1 VSSQKWE
8 SEREITMRLLK
19 SLLLV
24 FVAFSLA
31 SGVSAHEEHQHSSG
45 NPEKIGTV
53 HFPISCK
60 AEVQQPFERA
70 VALLHSFWFE
80 EASKG
85 FTSVTEMDPTC
96 AMGYWGIAMSLW
108 YPLWEHPTEARLKQ
122 GSATIEKAKAVGA
135 KTERERDYIAAIEV
149 FYKDSD
155 KLDHR
160 TRALAYEKAMEQVHL
175 RYPEDREAAAFYA
188 LALDA
193 TALPTD
199 KTYANQKKAGAILE
213 KIFAEEPDH
222 PGVAHYIIHS
232 YDYPSLA
239 SRALPAARSY
249 AKIAPSAPHALHMP
263 SHIFTQLGLWQE
275 SIQSNRAAAAA
286 AKDHVM
292 WRDRLHAMQYLEYA
306 YLQSGQEVE
315 AKGILDE
322 LNAIGEVEAAN
333 HGTAYAF
340 AMIPALYT
348 LEQRQWSEAASLQPR
363 SSGVP
368 HIEAITYFARGIGS
382 ARSGNTAQAQADLEK
397 LQSLRDAMIQGK
409 EDYWPD
415 YVEVQRRAAAAWLA
429 FAEGKNE
436 EALQLMRSAAELED
450 STGMNAA
457 TSVPLLPAHELLG
470 ELLLELH
477 EPTQALQ
484 EFEAALQTSPHRFN
498 GLSGAARA
506 AQLTGDTEKAH
517 TYYTQLVSLCDHAD
531 GTRSEL
537 TEARMFL
544 AQRQ

>member
-1 VSSQKWE
+1 
-8 SEREITMRLLK
+8 MRSFKGLLFT
-19 SLLLV
+19 
-24 FVAFSLA
+24 FVILSLA
-31 SGVSAHEEHQHSSG
+31 VQALAHEEHQHSAAE
-45 NPEKIGTV
+45 PEKVGTV
-53 HFPISCK
+53 HFPISCS

-80 EASKG
+80 EANKG
-85 FTSVTEMDPTC
+85 FTSVTEMDPDC

-108 YPLWEHPTEARLKQ
+108 YPLWEHPSEAMLKQ
-122 GSATIEKAKAVGA
+122 GSAAVEKAEAVGA
-135 KTERERDYIAAIEV
+135 KTDRERDYIAAIET

-160 TRALAYEKAMEQVHL
+160 TRALAYEKAMEQMYR
-175 RYPEDREAAAFYA
+175 RYAEDREAAAFYA

-213 KIFAEEPDH
+213 KIFAEEPNH

-232 YDYPSLA
+232 YDSPLLA
-239 SRALPAARSY
+239 ERALTAARSY
-249 AKIAPSAPHALHMP
+249 AKIAPAVPHALHMP

-275 SIQSNRAAAAA
+275 SIESNRASAAA
-286 AKDHVM
+286 AKDHAL

-306 YLQSGQEVE
+306 YLQSGQEAE
-315 AKGILDE
+315 AKGVLDE
-322 LNAIGEVEAAN
+322 LNAIGKAEQEN
-333 HGTAYAF
+333 RGTAHAF
-340 AMIPALYT
+340 AMIPALYA
-348 LEQRQWSEAASLQPR
+348 LERRQWSEAASLQPR

-368 HIEAITYFARGIGS
+368 HIEAITYFARAIGS
-382 ARSGNTAQAQADLEK
+382 ARSGNTTQARADVEK
-397 LQSLRDAMIQGK
+397 LQSLHDASSQAK

-415 YVEVQRRAAAAWLA
+415 YVEIQRQAAAAWLA

-450 STGMNAA
+450 STGMSA
-457 TSVPLLPAHELLG
+457 TTAVPLLPAHELLG
-470 ELLLELH
+470 DLLLELH
-477 EPTQALQ
+477 EPAQALQ
-484 EFEAALQTSPHRFN
+484 EFETALQMSPHRFN

-506 AQLTGDTEKAH
+506 AQLAGDTEKAR
-517 TYYTQLVSLCDHAD
+517 TYYAQLVSLCDHAD
-531 GTRSEL
+531 STRTEL
-537 TEARMFL
+537 AAARVFL

>member
-1 VSSQKWE
+1 
-8 SEREITMRLLK
+8 
-19 SLLLV
+19 
-24 FVAFSLA
+24 
-31 SGVSAHEEHQHSSG
+31 
-45 NPEKIGTV
+45 
-53 HFPISCK
+53 
-60 AEVQQPFERA
+60 
-70 VALLHSFWFE
+70 HSFWFE
-80 EASKG
+80 EAGKG
-85 FTSVTEMDPTC
+85 FTTVTELDPNC

-108 YPLWEHPTEARLKQ
+108 YPLWEHPTEARLQQ
-122 GSATIEKAKAVGA
+122 GLATVEKAKAVGA
-135 KTERERDYIAAIEV
+135 KTDREKDYIAAIEV

-160 TRALAYEKAMEQVHL
+160 TRALAYEKAMEQVYLH
-175 RYPEDREAAAFYA
+175 YPEDREAAAFYA

-193 TALPTD
+193 TALPSD

-249 AKIAPSAPHALHMP
+249 AQIAPSVPHALHMP

-275 SIQSNRAAAAA
+275 SIQSNRASAAA
-286 AKDHVM
+286 AKDHDM
-292 WRDRLHAMQYLEYA
+292 WRDRLHAMHYLEYA

-315 AKGILDE
+315 AKGIFDE
-322 LNAIGEVEAAN
+322 LNGIGEAEAAN
-333 HGTAYAF
+333 RATAYAF
-340 AMIPALYT
+340 VMIPALYT
-348 LEQRQWSEAASLQPR
+348 LERRQWSEAASLQPR

-397 LQSLRDAMIQGK
+397 LQSLREAAIQSK

-415 YVEVQRRAAAAWLA
+415 YMEVQRRAVAAWLA
-429 FAEGKNE
+429 LAEGKNE

-484 EFEAALQTSPHRFN
+484 EFEIALQLSPRRFN

-506 AQLTGDTEKAH
+506 AQLANDTEKAH

>member
-1 VSSQKWE
+1 
-8 SEREITMRLLK
+8 
-19 SLLLV
+19 
-24 FVAFSLA
+24 
-31 SGVSAHEEHQHSSG
+31 
-45 NPEKIGTV
+45 
-53 HFPISCK
+53 
-60 AEVQQPFERA
+60 
-70 VALLHSFWFE
+70 
-80 EASKG
+80 
-85 FTSVTEMDPTC
+85 
-96 AMGYWGIAMSLW
+96 MGYWGIAMSLW

-122 GSATIEKAKAVGA
+122 GTATIEKAKAVGA
-135 KTERERDYIAAIEV
+135 KTERERDYIAAIEI

-160 TRALAYEKAMEQVHL
+160 TRALAYGKAMERVYLH
-175 RYPEDREAAAFYA
+175 YPEDREAAAFYA

-249 AKIAPSAPHALHMP
+249 AQIAPSVPHALHMP

-275 SIQSNRAAAAA
+275 SIQSNRASAAA
-286 AKDHVM
+286 AKDHAM

-315 AKGILDE
+315 AKAVLDE
-322 LNAIGEVEAAN
+322 LNAIREVEAAN
-333 HGTAYAF
+333 RGTAHAF
-340 AMIPALYT
+340 AMIPALYA
-348 LEQRQWSEAASLQPR
+348 LERRQWSEAASLQPR
-363 SSGVP
+363 SSEVP
-368 HIEAITYFARGIGS
+368 HIEAMTYFARGIGS
-382 ARSGNTAQAQADLEK
+382 ARSGNTAQARADLEK
-397 LQSLRDAMIQGK
+397 LQSLREATIQSK

-415 YVEVQRRAAAAWLA
+415 YVEVQRRAVAAWLA

-457 TSVPLLPAHELLG
+457 TAVPLLPAHELFG
-470 ELLLELH
+470 DLLLELQ
-477 EPTQALQ
+477 EPAPALQ
-484 EFEAALQTSPHRFN
+484 EFETALQTSPHRFN

-506 AQLTGDTEKAH
+506 AQLAGNTEKAH
-517 TYYTQLVSLCDHAD
+517 TYYAQLVSLCDHAD

-544 AQRQ
+544 AKRQ